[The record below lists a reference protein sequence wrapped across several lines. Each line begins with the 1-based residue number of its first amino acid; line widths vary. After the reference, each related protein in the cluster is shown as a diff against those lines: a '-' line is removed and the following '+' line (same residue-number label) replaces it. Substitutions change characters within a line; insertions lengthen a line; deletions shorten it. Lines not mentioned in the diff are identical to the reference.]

1 MMTIGSHLLLEQQL
15 AKWDK
20 RGQAASMNDSYSR
33 MISGNVRVQHII
45 SVVLGGFKSP
55 VAGVI

>member
-20 RGQAASMNDSYSR
+20 RGQAVSMNDNF
-33 MISGNVRVQHII
+33 IVE
-45 SVVLGGFKSP
+45 
-55 VAGVI
+55 